1 MKGNDTQEVLYL
13 TISNANLIF
22 TLVYQKFKVSKL
34 KVTQSYATLCDHVDC
49 SPQAPLSMGIFQ
61 VRILE
66 WVAMPSSRII
76 PTQGSNPGLPHYRR
90 ILYQQSHQGS
100 QEFLYNQ
107 LFTQFRW
114 SDHRIRCAFEKYLRH
129 LVAKIIKTD

>member
-107 LFTQFRW
+107 LFT
-114 SDHRIRCAFEKYLRH
+114 
-129 LVAKIIKTD
+129 